1 MKINIQYNNDGKEVG
16 EGSVQNTSYINILVQ
31 TMVLVYYT
39 NWRVVVLIE
48 LKENL

>member
-1 MKINIQYNNDGKEVG
+1 MKINIQYNNDDKEVG
-16 EGSVQNTSYINILVQ
+16 EESVQNTSYMDILVQ